1 MKLKKLLKV
10 LPPFQYIKI
19 TRIENNSITTGK
31 VFYAKN
37 FPKDSTDL
45 DCKIKS
51 VVSRN
56 GKVEDSIARYITDYL
71 EIYIEIGGNKID

>member
-10 LPPFQYIKI
+10 LHPFQYIKI
-19 TRIENNSITTGK
+19 TRIENNSIKTGN
-31 VFYAKN
+31 VLFAKN

-45 DCKIKS
+45 GCRIKS
-51 VVSRN
+51 VVTKIGRV
-56 GKVEDSIARYITDYL
+56 GDSDAGYITDYL